1 MSVIGILRSKRVWIG
16 LAVSVIILII
26 MGALGAAL
34 IVSGV
39 ISESGQF
46 RWICGSYLAASL
58 VGGLIARKGSGG
70 SMISTMTNMIL
81 LMLFIV
87 LLSLILYG
95 GISLSSGEWR
105 ILPFAVAGAV
115 LAGLLGMK
123 KGGKKT
129 WKKRAASMPKMTSRR
144 R

>member
-1 MSVIGILRSKRVWIG
+1 
-16 LAVSVIILII
+16 
-26 MGALGAAL
+26 
-34 IVSGV
+34 
-39 ISESGQF
+39 
-46 RWICGSYLAASL
+46 
-58 VGGLIARKGSGG
+58 
-70 SMISTMTNMIL
+70 MISAMTNMIL

-129 WKKRAASMPKMTSRR
+129 WKKRVASMPKMTSRR